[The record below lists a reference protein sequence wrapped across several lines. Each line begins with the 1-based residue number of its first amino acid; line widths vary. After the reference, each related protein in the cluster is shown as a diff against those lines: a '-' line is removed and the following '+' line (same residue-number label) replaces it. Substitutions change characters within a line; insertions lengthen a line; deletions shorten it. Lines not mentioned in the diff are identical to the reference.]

1 MSSLTLLSRVKDGK
15 NKDRDGRGGGGGG
28 GGGVSLKE
36 G

>member
-28 GGGVSLKE
+28 GVSLKE